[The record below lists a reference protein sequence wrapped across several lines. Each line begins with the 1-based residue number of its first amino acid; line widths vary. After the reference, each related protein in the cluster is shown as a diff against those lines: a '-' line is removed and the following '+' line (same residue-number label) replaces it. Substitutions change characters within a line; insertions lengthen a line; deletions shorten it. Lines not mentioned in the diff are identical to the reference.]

1 MFNSLVVSL
10 IACCSKNNVIGKEGK
25 LPWYY
30 PLDLM
35 KFKQITRGFPIIMGR
50 KTFESFGRALPE
62 RLNIVITHNTDKIS
76 TDSVI
81 YVNSLKDAYNVCL
94 NNRFSKCFV
103 IGGESIFKDAIF
115 EADEIILTRILKKI
129 KGDTYF
135 PKIPR
140 NFKIDDIEFDK
151 TEKFNAV
158 FLRYLKTKQ
167 TFFGYLKNKLKYKI
181 LSCMFS
187 KNW

>member
-1 MFNSLVVSL
+1 MYNTLVISL
-10 IACCSKNNVIGKEGK
+10 ICCCSKNNVIGKEGK

-30 PLDLM
+30 PRDLM
-35 KFKQITRGFPIIMGR
+35 RFKQITRGFPIIMGR
-50 KTFESFGRALPE
+50 KTFESVGRALPE
-62 RLNIVITHNTDKIS
+62 RLNIVITHKTDKIS

-140 NFKIDDIEFDK
+140 SFKIDDIEFDK

-158 FLRYLKTKQ
+158 FLRYLNAKQ
-167 TFFGYLKNKLKYKI
+167 TFFEYLKNRLKYKI
-181 LSCMFS
+181 LSCMFF

>member
-1 MFNSLVVSL
+1 M
-10 IACCSKNNVIGKEGK
+10 
-25 LPWYY
+25 
-30 PLDLM
+30 
-35 KFKQITRGFPIIMGR
+35 
-50 KTFESFGRALPE
+50 
-62 RLNIVITHNTDKIS
+62 
-76 TDSVI
+76 
-81 YVNSLKDAYNVCL
+81 CL

-167 TFFGYLKNKLKYKI
+167 TFLEYLKNKLKYKI
-181 LSCMFS
+181 LSYMFS

>member
-1 MFNSLVVSL
+1 MHNSLVISL

-115 EADEIILTRILKKI
+115 EADEIILTCILKKI

-140 NFKIDDIEFDK
+140 NFKIDSYDFDK
-151 TEKFNAV
+151 TESFSAV
-158 FLRYLKTKQ
+158 FLRYLKSDLSL
-167 TFFGYLKNKLKYKI
+167 FSFLKNRFKYKVLNFI
-181 LSCMFS
+181 
-187 KNW
+187 NNIDW

>member
-1 MFNSLVVSL
+1 MFNGLVISL
-10 IACCSKNNVIGKEGK
+10 IACCSKNDVIGKEGR

-30 PLDLM
+30 PHDLM
-35 KFKQITRGFPIIMGR
+35 RFKQITRSFPIIMGR

-103 IGGESIFKDAIF
+103 IGGESIFKEAIF

-151 TEKFNAV
+151 TENFNAV

-167 TFFGYLKNKLKYKI
+167 TFFEYLKNRLKYKI
-181 LSCMFS
+181 LSRVFS

>member
-1 MFNSLVVSL
+1 MLNIIV
-10 IACCSKNNVIGKEGK
+10 ACTDKENVIGKDNK
-25 LPWYY
+25 LPWNL
-30 PLDLM
+30 PEDLQH
-35 KFKQITRGFPIIMGR
+35 FKEITMGKTIVMGR

-76 TDSVI
+76 TDYVI

-115 EADEIILTRILKKI
+115 DADEIILTRILKKI

-140 NFKIDDIEFDK
+140 KFKIDDIEFDK

-167 TFFGYLKNKLKYKI
+167 TFLEYLKNKLKYKI
-181 LSCMFS
+181 LSYVFS

>member
-1 MFNSLVVSL
+1 MYNALVISL
-10 IACCSKNNVIGKEGK
+10 IACCSKNNVIGKDGK

-115 EADEIILTRILKKI
+115 DADEIILTRILKKI

-167 TFFGYLKNKLKYKI
+167 TFLEYLKNKLKYKI
-181 LSCMFS
+181 LSYMFS